1 MENDIEEENEAAADS
16 SGGGGNDD
24 GIKTPP
30 PVDDGDGKGQKSKG
44 KSKKGFGKGKGKH
57 KGAKRSYDWGG
68 HESVMV
74 PAQPSHP
81 PPGHGGHTLRV
92 GGRADRATFPNR
104 CHGKQRGS
112 SKPRCC
118 VRGAWLGS
126 LTPPAATT

>member
-1 MENDIEEENEAAADS
+1 MENDDEEIGAGAETF
-16 SGGGGNDD
+16 GNDD

-30 PVDDGDGKGQKSKG
+30 PVDDDDGKGQKSKG

-68 HESVMV
+68 HESLMGPV
-74 PAQPSHP
+74 QPSHP
-81 PPGHGGHTLRV
+81 PSGHGGHTLRV
-92 GGRADRATFPNR
+92 GGRAATATFPNR

-126 LTPPAATT
+126 LTPPAATA